1 VTVVHFRT
9 FNTMSSS
16 IDTQLVKTAIA
27 QLKKYGD
34 SESTI
39 EILAYCQSKDV
50 KSNTEFLVMD
60 TSTIPEGL
68 SGDFVPHFFLL
79 VNQDA
84 QWKLINN
91 FDDDE
96 LMDWVLENDKEI
108 IVVSN
113 QFYFLQDILKEIRL

>member
-1 VTVVHFRT
+1 
-9 FNTMSSS
+9 MSSS
-16 IDTQLVKTAIA
+16 IDAQLVEIAIA
-27 QLKKYGD
+27 QLKKHFD
-34 SESTI
+34 LESSI
-39 EILAYCQSKDV
+39 KILAYFQTKD
-50 KSNTEFLVMD
+50 STELLITN

-96 LMDWVLENDKEI
+96 LMNWVLENDKKI
-108 IVVSN
+108 IVVSS
-113 QFYFLQDILKEIRL
+113 QFYFLQDILNQIEL

>member
-1 VTVVHFRT
+1 MT
-9 FNTMSSS
+9 SS
-16 IDTQLVKTAIA
+16 IDMQLVKTAIA
-27 QLKKYGD
+27 QLKKYLD

-39 EILAYCQSKDV
+39 EILAYCQNKAV

-79 VNQDA
+79 VNQDT
-84 QWKLINN
+84 QWKLMNN
-91 FDDDE
+91 FDDDDE
-96 LMDWVLENDKEI
+96 LMDWVLENNKEI

-113 QFYFLQDILKEIRL
+113 QFYFLQDILNEIRL

>member
-1 VTVVHFRT
+1 MT
-9 FNTMSSS
+9 SS

-39 EILAYCQSKDV
+39 EILAYCQSKDLTL
-50 KSNTEFLVMD
+50 STEFLVMD

-68 SGDFVPHFFLL
+68 SGDFVAHFFLL
-79 VNQDA
+79 VNQDT
-84 QWKLINN
+84 QWKSINN

-108 IVVSN
+108 IVVSS
-113 QFYFLQDILKEIRL
+113 QFYYLQDILNQIEL

>member
-1 VTVVHFRT
+1 MST
-9 FNTMSSS
+9 F
-16 IDTQLVKTAIA
+16 IKTQLVKTAIT
-27 QLKKYGD
+27 QLKEYLDAEFD

-39 EILAYCQSKDV
+39 EILAYCQNKDV
-50 KSNTEFLVMD
+50 KSNTEFLVID

-91 FDDDE
+91 LDDDE
-96 LMDWVLENDKEI
+96 LMEWVLENDKEI
-108 IVVSN
+108 IVVSS
-113 QFYFLQDILKEIRL
+113 QFYFLQDILNQIEL